1 VERQERPESLPG
13 TTHRKRTGCGNLY
26 VTVTTLSDGTPFE
39 VFAQLGKAGGCAA
52 AAVEAV
58 SRLVTDLCRCG
69 VDLQVPIKTLN
80 GISCIKSVPGGPE
93 SCFDAIARV
102 LIEIRDSG
110 KLPNKPTQHEP
121 WHHGVGRQPDGIT

>member
-1 VERQERPESLPG
+1 MDRQERPETLAG

-26 VTVTTLSDGTPFE
+26 VTVTTLPDGAPFE

-58 SRLVTDLCRCG
+58 SRLVSDLFRCG
-69 VDLQVPIKTLN
+69 VGMDVAVKTLV
-80 GISCIKSVPGGPE
+80 GISCIKSIPGGPE

-102 LIEIRDSG
+102 LMDIRDAG
-110 KLPNKPTQHEP
+110 KEPEKSKQYEP
-121 WHHGVGRQPDGIT
+121 WEKGVGRQPDGGA